1 MIFNL
6 FGKKQEAITTSQ
18 LARLK
23 AEQTIEL
30 LDVRT
35 NQEYQAGHIQGA
47 RNIPL
52 NQIKTFKGNQKKTY
66 YVICHSGLRS
76 KRACQHLNAMG
87 YQTVN
92 VKGGM
97 SRWQGPQIT
106 KKK

>member
-1 MIFNL
+1 MIFIL
-6 FGKKQEAITTSQ
+6 FGKKQEFISTNQ
-18 LARLK
+18 LATLMK
-23 AEQTIEL
+23 EQSLEL
-30 LDVRT
+30 LDVRSP
-35 NQEYQAGHIQGA
+35 QEFQAGHIQGA
-47 RNIPL
+47 RNFPL
-52 NQIKTFKGNQKKTY
+52 NHIKTFKGNQKKTY

-76 KRACQHLNAMG
+76 KRACQHLNTMG